1 MHRTRAVTYR
11 PLLWCVVLSVGLL
24 AAAGNPTATVARSA
38 GDGAAAF
45 SAADGFRVMT
55 YNAHWAE
62 QTDARTGRWT
72 GVIDL
77 RRIAREIRSAGVEVV
92 FLQELQSYRIDGRT
106 FSEANAL
113 ARLLGWTRG
122 GVAKH
127 AMFRSSS
134 PLAIWCKRK
143 GGRAVDKLI
152 DGRPARCREHGN
164 AILSKRPLLRREVID
179 LFRPDGN
186 LLDGDLYGAPEG
198 RNGLRARILV
208 DGRALW
214 IATVQLGREPP
225 IGACQLR
232 DLLQKLDGVRP
243 LLLGGDFNMETG
255 TEVARPR
262 CDGVP
267 PQPLDQLLQAGL
279 IRGEPGGRTYPA
291 FRPTEHVDHFYAS
304 PDVTLRRV
312 RPRDNCYRGRCSSD
326 HRPLVADVLPP
337 P

>member
-1 MHRTRAVTYR
+1 MTYR
-11 PLLWCVVLSVGLL
+11 TLFWCLMLGVGLL
-24 AAAGNPTATVARSA
+24 AAAGNPTAAVAR
-38 GDGAAAF
+38 GVGEDAAAL
-45 SAADGFRVMT
+45 SGADGFRVMT

-77 RRIAREIRSAGVEVV
+77 RRIAREIRSAGAEVV
-92 FLQELQSYRIDGRT
+92 FMQELQSYRIGGRS

-122 GVAKH
+122 GVTKH

-134 PLAIWCKRK
+134 PLAIWCRRK
-143 GGRAVDKLI
+143 NGRAVVKSI

-164 AILSKRPLLRREVID
+164 AILSKRPLLRRQVTD

-198 RNGLRARILV
+198 RNSLRASILV
-208 DGRALW
+208 DGTPLW

-232 DLLQKLDGVRP
+232 DLSQTLNGVRP
-243 LLLGGDFNMETG
+243 LLLGGDFNMETD
-255 TEVARPR
+255 TEVARPH

-279 IRGEPGGRTYPA
+279 IRGGPGGPTYPA
-291 FRPTEHVDHFYAS
+291 FRPAEHIDHFYAS
-304 PDVTLRRV
+304 PEVTLRRV
-312 RPRDNCYRGRCSSD
+312 RPQDNCYRGRCTSD
-326 HRPLVADVLPP
+326 HRPLIAEVRAVR
-337 P
+337 